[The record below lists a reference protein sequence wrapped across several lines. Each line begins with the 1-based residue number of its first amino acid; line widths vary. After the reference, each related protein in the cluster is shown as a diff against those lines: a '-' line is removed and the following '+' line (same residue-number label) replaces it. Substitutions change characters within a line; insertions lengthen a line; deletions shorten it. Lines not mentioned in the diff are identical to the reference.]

1 MAFISDQRWDL
12 SVVSSDGKLV
22 LAIEV
27 KSKTNTSPEW
37 ATKFRRNMLAHG
49 ILPNAL
55 YFLMVFPDKFYL
67 WTSSATYI
75 SEREPDY
82 TIDARPILNPYFER
96 AGIISDTAGEL
107 RYRISEQSLEII
119 IGSWLTEII
128 HSEKTPQNL
137 DSSQLWLIESGLY
150 DALSGGQLLYEGIA

>member
-12 SVVSSDGKLV
+12 SVVSNDGKLV

-67 WTSSATYI
+67 WTPSATDI

-82 TIDARPILNPYFER
+82 TIDAHPILNPYFER
-96 AGIISDTAGEL
+96 AGIVCDRASPVGWVEAL
-107 RYRISEQSLEII
+107 RNPTFRLSIFSKYFY
-119 IGSWLTEII
+119 
-128 HSEKTPQNL
+128 NL
-137 DSSQLWLIESGLY
+137 LNVKIKPV
-150 DALSGGQLLYEGIA
+150 

>member
-1 MAFISDQRWDL
+1 MAVISNRDWDL
-12 SVVSSDGKLV
+12 SVVNRDGKLV

-27 KSKTNTSPEW
+27 KIKTNASPEW
-37 ATKFRRNMLAHG
+37 AAKLRRNMLAHG

-67 WTSSATYI
+67 WTRSAIDI

-96 AGIISDTAGEL
+96 AGIVGD
-107 RYRISEQSLEII
+107 RISGESLEII
-119 IGSWLTEII
+119 ISSWLVEII

-137 DSSQLWLIESGLY
+137 DNSQLWLVESGLY